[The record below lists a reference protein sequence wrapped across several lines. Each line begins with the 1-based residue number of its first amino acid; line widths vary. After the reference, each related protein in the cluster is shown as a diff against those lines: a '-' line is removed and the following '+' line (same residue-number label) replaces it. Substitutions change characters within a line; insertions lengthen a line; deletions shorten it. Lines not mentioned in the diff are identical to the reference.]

1 MTCLQEAEHK
11 ERILEDFGHFQ
22 RPKWGWRETV
32 GYYTLIMR
40 SVCLTFQLIKN
51 AHTVT

>member
-1 MTCLQEAEHK
+1 MICLQETEHK

-22 RPKWGWRETV
+22 RPKWGREQTV

-40 SVCLTFQLIKN
+40 SFWLTFQLIKN
-51 AHTVT
+51 AHALT